1 MHNITYT
8 IIMLYTLYLLI
19 ITCFTAVKNDL
30 RRMQMCTCCRAG
42 RAIAAGLRVLFGC
55 RKTVS
60 LNIIRIMYN
69 YVCYIYTVPP
79 RFRTKKCLCFD

>member
-1 MHNITYT
+1 MHNVIYT
-8 IIMLYTLYLLI
+8 IIILYTLYLLI

-42 RAIAAGLRVLFGC
+42 RAIAASLRVLFGC
-55 RKTVS
+55 RKITVS

-69 YVCYIYTVPP
+69 YACYIHSPAAFQDQIIFV
-79 RFRTKKCLCFD
+79 F